1 MTTKTFTQRVSGPSD
16 IEVTFRVVPLPEA
29 PEPSPE
35 PSPGVSEPSGFRFS
49 QRSLD
54 NLKGVHKDLQ
64 ALAHRALELTTV
76 DFTVIDGLRTREEQD
91 RLVASGASQTM
102 NSRHLT
108 GHAIDVA
115 PYVDGDISWDWDDYY
130 PMADA
135 FIQAAKEL
143 DIRIRWGGNW
153 RVGDIR
159 TWTGSA
165 RELNAQYSG
174 NFPDGPHFE
183 IPR

>member
-1 MTTKTFTQRVSGPSD
+1 MKETFTQRLEGPS
-16 IEVTFRVVPLPEA
+16 EARVTVEVVPLPEA
-29 PEPSPE
+29 PQGPQGG
-35 PSPGVSEPSGFRFS
+35 SPGLSGWSFS
-49 QRSLD
+49 RRSLD

-64 ALAHRALELTTV
+64 KLAHKALEISSV
-76 DFTVIDGLRTREEQD
+76 DFTIIDGVRTREEQ
-91 RLVASGASQTM
+91 RELVNSGASQTM

-115 PYVDGDISWDWDDYY
+115 PYVDGAISWDWDDYY

-143 DIRIRWGGNW
+143 DLKIRWGGNW
-153 RVGDIR
+153 QEDDIR
-159 TWTGSA
+159 NWSSSK
-165 RELNAQYSG
+165 ELRNSYRGGFS
-174 NFPDGPHFE
+174 DGVHFE

>member
-1 MTTKTFTQRVSGPSD
+1 MTTKTFIERVRGPSEARVT
-16 IEVTFRVVPLPEA
+16 IEVIPLPEGPQASPA
-29 PEPSPE
+29 PSQ
-35 PSPGVSEPSGFRFS
+35 GLSGWSFS
-49 QRSLD
+49 RRSLD

-64 ALAHRALELTTV
+64 ALAHRALELSPV
-76 DFTVIDGLRTREEQD
+76 DFTIIDGVRTREEQ
-91 RLVASGASQTM
+91 RELVNSGASQTM

-115 PYVDGDISWDWDDYY
+115 PYVDGAISWDWEDYY

-143 DIRIRWGGNW
+143 AIKIRWGGNW
-153 RVGDIR
+153 QVNDVR
-159 TWTGSA
+159 TWKGTA
-165 RELNAQYSG
+165 RELNAQYDGS
-174 NFPDGPHFE
+174 FPDGPHWE